1 MNLIW
6 FFLFNLMQVLFSSQ
20 AWLNSLLILLI
31 VLMET
36 TDIVTLKGKKNSLE
50 FFF

>member
-6 FFLFNLMQVLFSSQ
+6 FLLFNLMQALFLSQ
-20 AWLNSLLILLI
+20 AWLNGLLFLLT
-31 VLMET
+31 VLIET
-36 TDIVTLKGKKNSLE
+36 TDIVTLKKKKSLE